1 MAAPV
6 KEMSLGHCKAAVFK
20 SEQYNSYSVKFQ
32 KSYKNKEGNWQNSEY
47 FNFTDLRDLY
57 ALVGSMLMKQVKER
71 IPGQKAPEAPQTAS
85 EPVGDDTV
93 PF

>member
-1 MAAPV
+1 
-6 KEMSLGHCKAAVFK
+6 MSLGHCKAAIFK

-47 FNFTDLRDLY
+47 FNLTDLRDLY
-57 ALVGSMLMKQVKER
+57 AMVGFMLDKQVKER
-71 IPGQKAPEAPQTAS
+71 IPGQKAPEQQEPQAD
-85 EPVGDDTV
+85 PDQV